1 MSAALVS
8 IEQKARELDA
18 QRTTRLARAATGD
31 DIDRYMAARDEEV
44 ARIKAAPD
52 FRDQLHAEFA
62 GGEEAKGLR
71 LPWSKVAD
79 KWRVRPGELTIWSGY
94 NGHRKSMVSGYVLL
108 DLLQQ
113 GQKGCV
119 LSFEMMP
126 TKSLRRMASQAVGT
140 TAPSPKYVDKFLDFL
155 AGKLWLYDQQGT
167 VTPERVYAVITY
179 CAEQLGINQFIVDSM
194 MKVIPDEDDYNL
206 QKRFAGRL
214 QDIARDL
221 TKRGFDTHI
230 HLITHAKKTG
240 DEGKRPTKQD
250 NRGSGTIVDQTDNF
264 VVVFRL
270 PEKKDGDTGPDH
282 CLYIDKQRNADDGWE
297 GTLALW
303 FDERTLQFHENGF
316 ERTSPRVYV

>member
-1 MSAALVS
+1 MGELLS

-18 QRTTRLARAATGD
+18 QRSTRIAKGASGD
-31 DIDRYMAARDEEV
+31 DIDRYMKAREEEV
-44 ARIKAAPD
+44 ARIKPAPD
-52 FRDQLHAEFA
+52 FREQLHAEFA

-71 LPWSKVAD
+71 LPWPKVAE
-79 KWRVRPGELTIWSGY
+79 KWRIRPGELTIWSGY
-94 NGHRKSMVSGYVLL
+94 NGHRKSMVTGLVML
-108 DLLQQ
+108 DLLTQ
-113 GQKGCV
+113 GQRGCV

-126 TKSLRRMASQAVGT
+126 TKTLRRMAAQAIGT
-140 TAPSPKYVDKFLDFL
+140 RTPSTGYVDKFLDFL

-179 CAEQLGINQFIVDSM
+179 CAEQLGINQFLVDSM
-194 MKVIPDEDDYNL
+194 MKVIPGEDDYNL
-206 QKRFAGRL
+206 QKQFAGRL

-221 TKRGFDTHI
+221 TKRGFPTHI

-240 DEGKRPTKQD
+240 DESRRPGKQD

-264 VVVFRL
+264 VVMFRL
-270 PEKKDGDTGPDH
+270 PESKETDPGPDH

-303 FDERTLQFHENGF
+303 FDERTLQFHENSF
-316 ERTSPRVYV
+316 ERNQPRVYV